1 MRRGNQNTMNGHYI
15 TFQPDGN
22 LCVYTNA
29 KQFVWC
35 VNNDPKVRY
44 QDAQRVVFTN
54 EGQLTMLNGANQLL
68 WQQPAR
74 GLGQGSKVQIT
85 NNGALQIV
93 GPNGAVSWSSK

>member
-1 MRRGNQNTMNGHYI
+1 MNGHYL

-22 LCVYTNA
+22 LCVYTSA

-35 VNNDPKVRY
+35 VNNDPKVRH

-54 EGQLTMLNGANQLL
+54 EGQLTMFNGANQPR

-74 GLGQGSKVQIT
+74 GASRGSIVIINSAGT
-85 NNGALQIV
+85 LQIL